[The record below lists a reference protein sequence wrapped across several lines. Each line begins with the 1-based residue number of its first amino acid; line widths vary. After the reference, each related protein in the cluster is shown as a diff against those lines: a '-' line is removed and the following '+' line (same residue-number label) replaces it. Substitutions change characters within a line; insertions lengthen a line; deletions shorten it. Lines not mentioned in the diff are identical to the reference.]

1 MSEHPNVARL
11 RDAYAAFAK
20 GDFAA
25 LNDLFADDVL
35 FRATGRNQVQG
46 DYRGR
51 DALYGLF
58 GKFMEITEGTFHID
72 VHAVLA
78 DDERGV
84 ALAVVTGSVADRSAT
99 TNHAPMRM
107 EFLPFKSPPVVRGS
121 RSNWHAEAG
130 CAA

>member
-11 RDAYAAFAK
+11 RDAYAAFAR

-35 FRATGRNQVQG
+35 SRITGRNQVQG

-51 DALYGLF
+51 DAGYGLF
-58 GKFMEITEGTFHID
+58 GKFMEVTEGTFRID

-78 DDERGV
+78 DDAGGV

-99 TNHAPMRM
+99 TNHAHTRM

-121 RSNWHAEAG
+121 RFNWHAEAG

>member
-11 RDAYAAFAK
+11 RDVYAAFA
-20 GDFAA
+20 A
-25 LNDLFADDVL
+25 LNGLFADDVL
-35 FRATGRNQVQG
+35 FHATGRNQVQG
-46 DYRGR
+46 GYRGR
-51 DALYGLF
+51 DAVYGLF

-84 ALAVVTGSVADRSAT
+84 ALAVITGSVADRGAT

-121 RSNWHAEAG
+121 RFNWHAEAG

>member
-1 MSEHPNVARL
+1 MSEHPNVPRI
-11 RDAYAAFAK
+11 RDAYAAFA
-20 GDFAA
+20 AH
-25 LNDLFADDVL
+25 NDLLADDVL
-35 FRATGRNQVQG
+35 FHATGRNQVQG

-51 DALYGLF
+51 DAVCGLS

-78 DDERGV
+78 DDERGM
-84 ALAVVTGSVADRSAT
+84 ALASITGSVADRSAT
-99 TNHAPMRM
+99 TNHPPMRM

>member
-11 RDAYAAFAK
+11 RDDHAAFAAHN
-20 GDFAA
+20 G
-25 LNDLFADDVL
+25 LFANDVL
-35 FRATGRNQVQG
+35 FHATGRNQVQG

-51 DALYGLF
+51 DAVYGVS

-78 DDERGV
+78 DDERGM
-84 ALAVVTGSVADRSAT
+84 ALAVITGSVADRSAT

-107 EFLPFKSPPVVRGS
+107 EFLPFKSPPVVRRS
-121 RSNWHAEAG
+121 RPNWHAEAG

>member
-1 MSEHPNVARL
+1 M
-11 RDAYAAFAK
+11 
-20 GDFAA
+20 
-25 LNDLFADDVL
+25 LFHV
-35 FRATGRNQVQG
+35 TGRNQVQ
-46 DYRGR
+46 DDSRGR
-51 DALYGLF
+51 DAVYGLF

-78 DDERGV
+78 DDERGM
-84 ALAVVTGSVADRSAT
+84 ALAVITGSVADRSAT
-99 TNHAPMRM
+99 TNQAPMRM

>member
-11 RDAYAAFAK
+11 RDAYAAFA
-20 GDFAA
+20 A
-25 LNDLFADDVL
+25 LNDLLADDVL
-35 FRATGRNQVQG
+35 FHATGRNQVQG

-51 DALYGLF
+51 DAVYGLS

-78 DDERGV
+78 DDERGM
-84 ALAVVTGSVADRSAT
+84 ALAVITGSVADQSAT
-99 TNHAPMRM
+99 TNHPPMRM

-121 RSNWHAEAG
+121 RSNWHTEAG

>member
-11 RDAYAAFAK
+11 RAAYAA
-20 GDFAA
+20 FAA

-35 FRATGRNQVQG
+35 FHATGRNQVQG

-51 DALYGLF
+51 DAVYGLF

-84 ALAVVTGSVADRSAT
+84 ALAVITGSVADRSAT

-107 EFLPFKSPPVVRGS
+107 EFLPLKSPPVVRGS